1 VLVTDWKL
9 ILICFVDLDMHHQD
23 NYICTELIPVKISS
37 PTCEDLGIPKETD
50 EVCFPIFAS
59 RIIKNPS
66 LHIDGIR
73 YEATLKGYPQKV
85 DPYSPVCMIPLPLP
99 FGTDHVEP
107 TFVRRRNERERDRVK
122 CVNEGYT
129 VLKEHLPIERKNK
142 RVSKV
147 EILRFAIDYIR
158 HLEDILK
165 DPSVEE
171 SEVKVEQTVEKTTD
185 DTENQLKRKKLLN
198 VQSVKRKC
206 VRNA

>member
-1 VLVTDWKL
+1 
-9 ILICFVDLDMHHQD
+9 MS
-23 NYICTELIPVKISS
+23 VKISS

-99 FGTDHVEP
+99 FGTDHVGP

-122 CVNEGYT
+122 CVKMRDANIGKQT
-129 VLKEHLPIERKNK
+129 SS
-142 RVSKV
+142 VSFGMPRSSHV
-147 EILRFAIDYIR
+147 GD
-158 HLEDILK
+158 DIFTGIS
-165 DPSVEE
+165 SV
-171 SEVKVEQTVEKTTD
+171 QI
-185 DTENQLKRKKLLN
+185 
-198 VQSVKRKC
+198 
-206 VRNA
+206 